1 MLSCLIKYI
10 VLIFCLVLVF
20 SVQAQKHE
28 VGVQGGWL
36 YGYPYGKT
44 NSRTMHGGWNVGGY
58 YRYTLN
64 KWVGAE
70 SGLDYTRKKFEFEGE
85 LWENSLSVPL
95 NVVVFP
101 KFRFSLFGGIYF
113 KNRLGT
119 NTLSKTIMKS
129 DGLGLVTIEY
139 SSYQVEKK
147 PVWGYT
153 VGAKW
158 NMKYCR
164 LVISCK
170 QDMTSWIKDF
180 HKVWDYEGWIVKP
193 YKSFSLNLTAEIP
206 LWRKKQKHEVE

>member
-1 MLSCLIKYI
+1 MKYFITIFLII
-10 VLIFCLVLVF
+10 LVLP
-20 SVQAQKHE
+20 SLAQKHE
-28 VGVQGGWL
+28 VGIQGGWL
-36 YGYPYGKT
+36 YGYPHGKT
-44 NSRTMHGGWNVGGY
+44 NSNTMYGGWDVGGY
-58 YRYTLN
+58 YRYSLN

-70 SGLDYTRKKFEFEGE
+70 SGLDYTRKKFYFKRD
-85 LWENSLSVPL
+85 LWENSLSIPL

-101 KFRFSLFGGIYF
+101 KFRFSLFGGIYL

-119 NTLSKTIMKS
+119 NTLSETIIKS
-129 DGLGLVTIEY
+129 DGLGLKTMEY

-164 LVISCK
+164 LVVSCK
-170 QDMTSWIKDF
+170 QDITSWMKDF
-180 HKVWDYEGWIVKP
+180 HKVWYYVGYPLVKP

-206 LWRKKQKHEVE
+206 LWRK